1 MSDTKIVSFVLRFTQ
16 EQPRVGERPPAW
28 RGILRHVQTNEQIHF
43 TRLEEALT
51 FIGRY
56 VDLGD
61 DFVVTHAPE
70 HKPGS

>member
-1 MSDTKIVSFVLRFTQ
+1 
-16 EQPRVGERPPAW
+16 
-28 RGILRHVQTNEQIHF
+28 VQTNEQIHF

-61 DFVVTHAPE
+61 EFVVIDAPEHAPE
-70 HKPGS
+70 P